1 MLREIVVHNEN
12 ILALFH
18 EIFSRRA
25 CAVRR
30 KILHGG
36 AVGCT
41 GCNNKSIAVRSGCPY
56 LVYNMSNGGCLLTDR
71 TVNTDNSRIFLIHN
85 RLKGYR
91 CFSGLTVS
99 DYKLALT
106 APDRNHTF
114 YGDYSRLER
123 HVYAVSVN
131 QRRCAALNGEKFF

>member
-1 MLREIVVHNEN
+1 
-12 ILALFH
+12 
-18 EIFSRRA
+18 
-25 CAVRR
+25 
-30 KILHGG
+30 
-36 AVGCT
+36 
-41 GCNNKSIAVRSGCPY
+41 
-56 LVYNMSNGGCLLTDR
+56 MSNGGCLLTDR
-71 TVNTDNSRIFLIHN
+71 AVNTDNSRIFLIHN

-106 APDRNHTF
+106 APDRNHTV